1 MISFLKNKKISVTGG
16 EGFLGGHLIRLL
28 EKKNPKTIS
37 IVRHSEYDLVNGS
50 DVQRMYKD
58 QSPDI
63 VFHLAATVGGI
74 GVNQRNP
81 GKFFY
86 ENAVMNLQVIHN
98 AYLTNV
104 EKIISIGTVSVYP
117 DNTTIPFEEKNIW
130 KGYPQEDNA
139 PYGIAKRIM
148 HTHSLSYRKQY
159 NFNSIMMILTNLY
172 GPGDNFNKD
181 TSHVIAALIRRF
193 YEAKKNNEKE
203 VKVWGDGNSTRDFC
217 YIEDIANGI
226 ILAGENYNESEPL
239 NLASGREVAI
249 KELVMIVKKQM
260 NYEGKIIWDKDMP
273 IGPNRRNINIQ
284 LAKTKIDY
292 DPKISLE
299 DGIQRTIDYYIN
311 LNK

>member
-104 EKIISIGTVSVYP
+104 EKIISI
-117 DNTTIPFEEKNIW
+117 F
-130 KGYPQEDNA
+130 
-139 PYGIAKRIM
+139 
-148 HTHSLSYRKQY
+148 
-159 NFNSIMMILTNLY
+159 
-172 GPGDNFNKD
+172 
-181 TSHVIAALIRRF
+181 
-193 YEAKKNNEKE
+193 
-203 VKVWGDGNSTRDFC
+203 
-217 YIEDIANGI
+217 
-226 ILAGENYNESEPL
+226 
-239 NLASGREVAI
+239 GRW
-249 KELVMIVKKQM
+249 L
-260 NYEGKIIWDKDMP
+260 WP
-273 IGPNRRNINIQ
+273 
-284 LAKTKIDY
+284 
-292 DPKISLE
+292 
-299 DGIQRTIDYYIN
+299 
-311 LNK
+311 